1 MLKNI
6 KNLGSELSKTGQKSI
21 NGGKKEAEGP
31 FTPCYCNGA
40 LIGLG
45 LSPRDC
51 YWKCMFTY

>member
-6 KNLGSELSKTGQKSI
+6 KNLGSELNKTDQKSI
-21 NGGKKEAEGP
+21 NGGKDTNP